1 MLSFGFDLSRSG
13 YDAERADQFMRTL
26 ADRLSRT
33 PGISGAAFSFQP
45 LLSGNGWGM
54 GFTVEGHQPPP
65 GEDNGARVNAVSPGF
80 FAAVGI
86 PLVAGREFS
95 FEDGRATA
103 LREGWPYTVA
113 VVDETFVKWYVKNG
127 NPIGRR
133 IGFGSNPGTAMPIEI
148 VGVARNSHYYGL
160 REKEFPTVYVPYL
173 QATIESATAY
183 VRTEQ
188 DPYAVLRSIRR
199 EMAAMDSQVA
209 LYDVTTLEERVA
221 QSIVN
226 ERMIASLSTTLA
238 VMATLLAIMGLYGV
252 MAYSVTRRTR
262 EIGIRMALGALT
274 RQIAAGVLKEAVVL
288 IGVGLTLGL
297 GAAWSLGKYIESQ
310 LYGVPPWEVRTMTLA
325 VLTLATVALAAA
337 MLPARRAAGVSP
349 MTALREE

>member
-1 MLSFGFDLSRSG
+1 
-13 YDAERADQFMRTL
+13 
-26 ADRLSRT
+26 
-33 PGISGAAFSFQP
+33 
-45 LLSGNGWGM
+45 
-54 GFTVEGHQPPP
+54 
-65 GEDNGARVNAVSPGF
+65 
-80 FAAVGI
+80 
-86 PLVAGREFS
+86 
-95 FEDGRATA
+95 
-103 LREGWPYTVA
+103 
-113 VVDETFVKWYVKNG
+113 
-127 NPIGRR
+127 
-133 IGFGSNPGTAMPIEI
+133 
-148 VGVARNSHYYGL
+148 
-160 REKEFPTVYVPYL
+160 VYVPYL